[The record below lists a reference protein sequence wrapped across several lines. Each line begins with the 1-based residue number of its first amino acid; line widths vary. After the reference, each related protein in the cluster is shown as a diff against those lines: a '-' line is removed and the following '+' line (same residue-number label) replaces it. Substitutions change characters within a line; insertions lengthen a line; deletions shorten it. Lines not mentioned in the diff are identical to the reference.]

1 MKHIKLYENF
11 LNEDGYGRDY
21 FVKEKDG
28 KVYRY
33 FFKIEGEEEDLGFI
47 LEIGKLSRNITIES
61 AENSYAVLSI
71 QPISIAAMDDYLVK
85 ESDFKSREDEMFEL
99 TDSELMRTYKIV
111 GEAIKD
117 YLENNPKVSI
127 IYDEMPLNIEM
138 DFEEYKS
145 RIKSLMSS
153 WSYEKWSLQESSANR
168 TLMYSRRD
176 HD

>member
-33 FFKIEGEEEDLGFI
+33 FFKIDGEEEPLGFI
-47 LEIGKLSRNITIES
+47 LKIGKLSRDITMES

-71 QPISIAAMDDYLVK
+71 EPISVAAMDDYLVK
-85 ESDFKSREDEMFEL
+85 ESDFKSREDDVFTL

-117 YLENNPKVSI
+117 YLENSPKVSH
-127 IYDEMPLNIEM
+127 IYDEMPLNIDM
-138 DFEEYKS
+138 DFDEYKR

-153 WSYEKWSLQESSANR
+153 WSYDKWSLQEASADR
-168 TLMYSRRD
+168 VLLYSRRD

>member
-11 LNEDGYGRDY
+11 LNEDGYGRDF

-33 FFKIEGEEEDLGFI
+33 FFKIEGEEESLGFI
-47 LEIGKLSRNITIES
+47 LGIGKLSRDITIES

-71 QPISIAAMDDYLVK
+71 EPISVNAMDDYLVK
-85 ESDFKSREDEMFEL
+85 ESDFKSREDEVFVL
-99 TDSELMRTYKIV
+99 TDSEFMRTYKIV

-117 YLENNPKVSI
+117 YLENNPKVTS
-127 IYDEMPLNIEM
+127 IYDEMPLNIDM
-138 DFEEYKS
+138 DFDEYKT
-145 RIKSLMSS
+145 RVKSLMGS
-153 WSYEKWSLQESSANR
+153 WSYDKWSLQESSADR
-168 TLMYSRRD
+168 TLLYSRRD

>member
-21 FVKEKDG
+21 FIKEKDG

-33 FFKIEGEEEDLGFI
+33 FFKIEGEEKDLGFI
-47 LEIGKLSRNITIES
+47 LAIGKLSRNITIES

-71 QPISIAAMDDYLVK
+71 QPISIPAMDDYLVK

-99 TDSELMRTYKIV
+99 TDSELMRAYKIV

-138 DFEEYKS
+138 DFDEYKS
-145 RIKSLMSS
+145 RIKSLISS
-153 WSYEKWSLQESSANR
+153 WSYEKWSLQEASANR

>member
-33 FFKIEGEEEDLGFI
+33 FFKIEGDEEDLGFI

-117 YLENNPKVSI
+117 YLENNPKVLQLI
-127 IYDEMPLNIEM
+127 NI
-138 DFEEYKS
+138 
-145 RIKSLMSS
+145 L
-153 WSYEKWSLQESSANR
+153 
-168 TLMYSRRD
+168 
-176 HD
+176 